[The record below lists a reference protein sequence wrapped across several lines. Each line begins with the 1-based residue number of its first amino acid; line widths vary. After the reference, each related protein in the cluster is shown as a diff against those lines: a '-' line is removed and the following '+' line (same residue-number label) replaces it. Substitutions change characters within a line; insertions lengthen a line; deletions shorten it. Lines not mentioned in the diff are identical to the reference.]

1 MSHKNGGVKLEMK
14 WSPQFYIKILALL
27 IVFEILYNHIY
38 TKVLP
43 TLYRKSFTWGQ
54 SLSLFVALFCSFC
67 YVFIL
72 FVSSQFITICG
83 FTFFLEI
90 EYNHHVLYCFR
101 MKVLLLGKKGRMA
114 VFKKNIMRGWSSVFR
129 NMRFLTSMYFWN
141 QDIDYSE

>member
-1 MSHKNGGVKLEMK
+1 MVNNTIIRVT
-14 WSPQFYIKILALL
+14 PQFYIKILALL

-90 EYNHHVLYCFR
+90 KYSHHVLYCFR

-114 VFKKNIMRGWSSVFR
+114 VFKKKHNEGMKFSISKHEILNFNVFCKSR
-129 NMRFLTSMYFWN
+129 HWLFKVKS
-141 QDIDYSE
+141 